1 MMGYG
6 RTVSETAVG
15 DNVNVAARLEELSK
29 SYKCQLVISKF
40 VAEKARIDIK
50 QFTSD
55 LVNIRGR
62 SEKLEILYMGNASE
76 LSL

>member
-29 SYKCQLVISKF
+29 SYKCQLVISKS
-40 VAEKARIDIK
+40 VAETAKIDIR
-50 QFTSD
+50 QFTGD

-76 LSL
+76 LVV